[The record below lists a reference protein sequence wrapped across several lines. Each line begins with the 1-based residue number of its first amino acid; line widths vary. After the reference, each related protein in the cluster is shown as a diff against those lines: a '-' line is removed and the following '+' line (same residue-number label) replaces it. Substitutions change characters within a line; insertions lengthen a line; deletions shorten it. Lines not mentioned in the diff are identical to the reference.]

1 MRLLLLLPCPV
12 SLDLVRLHL
21 GDLRRAR
28 SGETP
33 FSWCLTEVGP
43 RWPFSRWRLTQSGL
57 PSGDSAGI
65 EGLHSRL
72 TNLTASVGRRCPS
85 RPRRPGL
92 ESVHGLLPRRERLED
107 KGGAARLL
115 VVEERR
121 APQLIVLGNRVVLE
135 DVAPAAR
142 PPTMLR
148 VTSSHHPRR
157 MSPTAA
163 AAAVGGG
170 QLAGGSWTRQVNI
183 TKVINH
189 SYGGVARRPVLGT
202 VAALHGCR
210 SGKPGRHATLPACWP
225 GRTDVRARSES

>member
-1 MRLLLLLPCPV
+1 MRLLLLPCPV

-33 FSWCLTEVGP
+33 FSWCLTI
-43 RWPFSRWRLTQSGL
+43 WPAVAVLSVAAHPIW
-57 PSGDSAGI
+57 P
-65 EGLHSRL
+65 
-72 TNLTASVGRRCPS
+72 SVG
-85 RPRRPGL
+85 RPGL

-170 QLAGGSWTRQVNI
+170 QLAGGSWR
-183 TKVINH
+183 
-189 SYGGVARRPVLGT
+189 G
-202 VAALHGCR
+202 AAGR
-210 SGKPGRHATLPACWP
+210 GKLT
-225 GRTDVRARSES
+225 